1 MNWAGKHMASSKMKK
16 KNKIASDDAERAEL
30 ASGAGEQIASSNDRP
45 SLTLYEIQLAFNH
58 GKKIPVMQV
67 LAADPLHR
75 DALLREREPIEELL
89 KRLSQSPREDRDLL
103 SLSEALD
110 FIQYFLIM
118 YRSPGNPDNDE
129 LFRQLDDE
137 ARKELDTFYKKTVE
151 FIFNIRLSSLLADDS
166 PLCSPGVAFAQRL
179 RRTRAE
185 SPDMVDL
192 AHPALQKFLGPQ
204 MPTIAERTIAA
215 LEKFAELVAAKR
227 KGLKMKTGPKTPRAA
242 KREKFKD
249 EHGHNTPHE
258 FVEAIIQTIE
268 EYTGSKVK
276 RRGRDKRVTAGTP
289 LDVVRKIVA
298 MMDPDIKNGT
308 IEGALKARSKARGE
322 IKRPKWW

>member
-1 MNWAGKHMASSKMKK
+1 MASNKMAKPD
-16 KNKIASDDAERAEL
+16 IAASDDAERAD
-30 ASGAGEQIASSNDRP
+30 ASGASEQMASSNDKPR
-45 SLTLYEIQLAFNH
+45 LTLYEIQLAFNR
-58 GKKIPVMQV
+58 GKKIPVMQD
-67 LAADPLHR
+67 LAADPLWR

-118 YRSPGNPDNDE
+118 YRSPGNPDNE
-129 LFRQLDDE
+129 IFRQFDE
-137 ARKELDTFYKKTVE
+137 EAHKVLDTFYKKTVE
-151 FIFNIRLSSLLADDS
+151 MIFNIRHYSLLSDDS
-166 PLCSPGVAFAQRL
+166 PLCSPGVALSQRF
-179 RRTRAE
+179 RKERAE
-185 SPDMVDL
+185 SPDMAAW
-192 AHPALQKFLGPQ
+192 AHPAVEKLLELQI
-204 MPTIAERTIAA
+204 PTIAEGTITA

-227 KGLKMKTGPKTPRAA
+227 EGLKKKTGPKTPRAA
-242 KREKFKD
+242 KREKLKD
-249 EHGHNTPHE
+249 KHGFNPPRE

-276 RRGRDKRVTAGTP
+276 RRGRDKWVAAGSP
-289 LDVVRKIVA
+289 LDVVHKIVA

-308 IEGALKARSKARGE
+308 IEEALKARSKARGE